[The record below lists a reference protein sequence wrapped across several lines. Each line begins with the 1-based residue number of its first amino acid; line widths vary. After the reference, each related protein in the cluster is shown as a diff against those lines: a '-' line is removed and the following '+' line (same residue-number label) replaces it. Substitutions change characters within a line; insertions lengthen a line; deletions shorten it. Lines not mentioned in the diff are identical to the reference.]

1 MLVIVNASE
10 DRREDWPKK
19 NQSGNIELIWVHAAN
34 EFANYPAAEAFFDL
48 QPKQDHYRKYP
59 PGKLVFINLVE
70 DKLESVPFETAVR
83 INAWPGFLNRNLV
96 ELVARQGQL
105 NMTRKIMD
113 ELGWKY
119 KLLEDEPG
127 MVAPR
132 IVAMIINEAYF
143 ALGEG
148 VSSREEIDIAMK
160 LGTNYPYGPFEWSRK
175 IGLRRI
181 HDLLK
186 KLAGY
191 GDRYVVAPALE
202 EELETLNE

>member
-10 DRREDWPKK
+10 DRREDWPEKK
-19 NQSGNIELIWVHAAN
+19 QSGNIELVWVQDAD
-34 EFANYPAAEAFFDL
+34 EFANYPEAEAFFDL
-48 QPKQDHYRKYP
+48 RPKEENYRKYP
-59 PGKLVFINLVE
+59 VGKLVFINLVE
-70 DKLESVPFETAVR
+70 DRLESVPFGTAVR
-83 INAWPGFLNRNLV
+83 INGWPGFLNRNLV
-96 ELVARQGQL
+96 ELVARQEQL

-113 ELGWKY
+113 ELGWQY

-148 VSSREEIDIAMK
+148 VSSREEIDTAMK

-175 IGLRRI
+175 IGIRRI

-186 KLAGY
+186 KLAGFD
-191 GDRYVVAPALE
+191 DRYLIAPALE
-202 EELETLNE
+202 EELKTLNE